1 MAATATEVVRARID
15 PKLKSEAESVLSE
28 LGLTSSDA
36 IRMLMTR
43 IAKDKALPL
52 PIKVPNPGLVEAMA
66 EAESIATDRDRRTFA
81 SAEDLFSDLEKASHS

>member
-1 MAATATEVVRARID
+1 MAATEVVRARID
-15 PKLKSEAESVLSE
+15 PKLKEEAEAVLSE

-52 PIKVPNPGLVEAMA
+52 PIKVPNAGLIEAMK
-66 EAESIATDRDRRTFA
+66 EADAIATDKTRERFSTP
-81 SAEDLFSDLEKASHS
+81 EDLFDGLEKAARR